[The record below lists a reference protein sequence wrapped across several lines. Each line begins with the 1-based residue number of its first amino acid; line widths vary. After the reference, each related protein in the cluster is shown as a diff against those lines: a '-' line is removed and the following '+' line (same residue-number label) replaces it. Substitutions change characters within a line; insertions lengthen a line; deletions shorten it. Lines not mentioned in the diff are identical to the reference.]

1 MSSKMNHQWNQQ
13 VKQIEFFFFE
23 IKNWELN
30 ELIDQCIKAD
40 LTQGL
45 T

>member
-1 MSSKMNHQWNQQ
+1 MSSKMNHQWSQQ
-13 VKQIEFFFFE
+13 VKQIEFFFE

-30 ELIDQCIKAD
+30 ELIDQCIKTD